1 LDFAKTTG
9 SQKKLNIT
17 MSRTEKKFARLI
29 VAASEQDPD
38 MLYATKF
45 WAPDPF
51 IFLQR
56 NGKRTL
62 VLSDLEID
70 RARKQADADEFV
82 MFSDLEREVQGR
94 SNKAP
99 SYQKVL
105 AHFLK
110 KRGVKSAV
118 VPANFPLGYAEELAL
133 NNVRVRAADGFFW
146 PKREAK
152 SDSEIEMMGRALRI
166 TEAGLKRAIEV
177 LKGSKP
183 GSGKRL
189 RWSGK
194 TLTSEAL
201 RAEIDSAVLRAG
213 GVPTGTIVAGGDQAC
228 DPHERGHGPL
238 YASSLIILDV
248 FPRDA
253 KTGYFGDMTRTVLR
267 GRASEAQ
274 RKLWE
279 TVKAG
284 QTLALKR
291 IKAGVDGITIHKAIQ
306 ELFATRGFPTE
317 VRNGRRVG
325 FFHGTG
331 HGLGLEIHEH
341 PRLQKVVLKD
351 RQVLTV
357 EPGLYYPGV
366 GGARE
371 EDVVVVTKTGC
382 RILSRFPKQL
392 EI

>member
-1 LDFAKTTG
+1 
-9 SQKKLNIT
+9 
-17 MSRTEKKFARLI
+17 MSKRKNKAARLI
-29 VAASEQDPD
+29 VAASDSDAD

-51 IFLQR
+51 IFLAR

-70 RARKQADADEFV
+70 RGRKQAKADEFV
-82 MFSDLEREVQGR
+82 MFSELERETQGK
-94 SNKAP
+94 SKKAP
-99 SYQKVL
+99 PYEKVL
-105 AHFLK
+105 AHFLR
-110 KRGVKSAV
+110 KRGIRSAI
-118 VPANFPLGYAEELAL
+118 VPSNFALGYAQELMA
-133 NNVRVRAADGFFW
+133 NKIRVRATNGLFW
-146 PKREAK
+146 PEREAK
-152 SDSEIEMMGRALRI
+152 SEKEIEMIGRALRI
-166 TEAGLKRAIEV
+166 TETGLKRAIEV
-177 LKGSKP
+177 LKASKP
-183 GSGKRL
+183 GAGKRL

-194 TLTSEAL
+194 
-201 RAEIDSAVLRAG
+201 
-213 GVPTGTIVAGGDQAC
+213 IVAGGDQAC
-228 DPHERGHGPL
+228 DPHERGFGPL
-238 YASSLIILDV
+238 CADSLIILDV

-267 GRASEAQ
+267 GRVSEAQ
-274 RKLWE
+274 RKLWK

-284 QTLALKR
+284 QALALRK
-291 IKAGVDGITIHKAIQ
+291 IKAGVDGMTIHKAIQ
-306 ELFATRGFPTE
+306 QFFAERGFPTE
-317 VRNGRRVG
+317 VRKGRRVG

-341 PRLQKVVLKD
+341 PRLQKVTLKD

-366 GGARE
+366 GAARQ

-382 RILSRFPKQL
+382 KILSRFPKQL

>member
-1 LDFAKTTG
+1 MRTRNRKSKTQT
-9 SQKKLNIT
+9 
-17 MSRTEKKFARLI
+17 RLI
-29 VAASEQDPD
+29 VAASETDPD

-51 IFLQR
+51 ILLER

-70 RARKQADADEFV
+70 RGRKQAEADEFV
-82 MFSDLEREVQGR
+82 SFNQVEREVQGK
-94 SNKAP
+94 SKNAP
-99 SYQKVL
+99 LYEKVL
-105 AHFLK
+105 AHFLR
-110 KRGVKSAV
+110 KRGVTSAI
-118 VPANFPLGYAEELAL
+118 VPANFPLGYAQELTA
-133 NNVRVRAADGFFW
+133 NKIRVQATNGLFW
-146 PKREAK
+146 PEREPK
-152 SDSEIEMMGRALRI
+152 SENEVKMIGQALRI
-166 TEAGLKRAIEV
+166 TEKGLKRAIEV
-177 LKGSKP
+177 LKASKP
-183 GSGKRL
+183 GPGKRL

-194 TLTSEAL
+194 TLTSEML
-201 RAEIDSAVLRAG
+201 RAEIDSTILRAG
-213 GVPTGTIVAGGDQAC
+213 GIPAGTIVAGGDQAC
-228 DPHERGHGPL
+228 DPHERGFGPL
-238 YASSLIILDV
+238 YANSLIILDV

-284 QTLALKR
+284 QALALKR
-291 IKAGVDGITIHKAIQ
+291 IKAGVDGMTIHKAIQ
-306 ELFATRGFPTE
+306 ELFAKRGFPTE
-317 VRNGRRVG
+317 VRKGKNVG

-331 HGLGLEIHEH
+331 HGLGLEIHEY
-341 PRLQKVVLKD
+341 PRLQKVILKD

-357 EPGLYYPGV
+357 EPGLYYPGL
-366 GGARE
+366 GGTRQ

-382 RILSRFPKQL
+382 KILSHFPKRL